1 MPFDRNQPR
10 GPDGKWIKKGG
21 VFGAAVLATVVAAA
35 NGGDVVTSV
44 GAGLDAATTRSVSD
58 ADTANGKKAAQKG
71 DRAEAWRRLTLK
83 EIRKQIKK
91 NLRCAVQSFGQVQQF
106 FLRHPCDKLDQLLF
120 VVQDRNGNTIAG
132 SVTKFVTFDFADI

>member
-58 ADTANGKKAAQKG
+58 ADTANSKKAAQKG
-71 DRAEAWRRLTLK
+71 DRACAACSTLNDADARFCKGCGQTLT
-83 EIRKQIKK
+83 
-91 NLRCAVQSFGQVQQF
+91 A
-106 FLRHPCDKLDQLLF
+106 
-120 VVQDRNGNTIAG
+120 
-132 SVTKFVTFDFADI
+132 